1 MNEFPPKALRRWRCW
16 NSHVSQEEQDSVDLR
31 LLLRKSLKGL
41 QGQIKHTCRVHV
53 ISIPHIN
60 SHGLELC
67 SLCMADDSN
76 LKNSRPFLLTLII
89 NKLIALIWKIKLSG
103 ASFSCQNELG
113 KKKKNG
119 PYLWC
124 GQVEGRF
131 LEEALWIV
139 VLELHESSV
148 CPPHCQEIGPMC
160 YCFRGEGPQFL
171 EWWDLV
177 FQNRSTFS
185 YSSNT
190 HIKSGYRVLCVQWV
204 LLLIIQINR

>member
-89 NKLIALIWKIKLSG
+89 NTLIALIWKIKLSG

-113 KKKKNG
+113 KKKKWPIPLMWSGGGKVLGRSTLN
-119 PYLWC
+119 C
-124 GQVEGRF
+124 GLRATWVMC
-131 LEEALWIV
+131 L
-139 VLELHESSV
+139 SSTLS
-148 CPPHCQEIGPMC
+148 G
-160 YCFRGEGPQFL
+160 
-171 EWWDLV
+171 
-177 FQNRSTFS
+177 NRS
-185 YSSNT
+185 N
-190 HIKSGYRVLCVQWV
+190 V
-204 LLLIIQINR
+204 LLLQGRRPTVLRMMRSSVSK